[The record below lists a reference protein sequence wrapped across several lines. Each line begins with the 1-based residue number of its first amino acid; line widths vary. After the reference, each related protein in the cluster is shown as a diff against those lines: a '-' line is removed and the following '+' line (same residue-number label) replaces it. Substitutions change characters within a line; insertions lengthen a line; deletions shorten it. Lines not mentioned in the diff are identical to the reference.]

1 MTLLRIIFA
10 FIVFVFLAIFGF
22 FAVLFK
28 VISTL
33 FGSKQKSAPSPRSEK
48 SANGVPPSPSAKKA
62 ANSEVIEVEVISVR
76 KEDDLK

>member
-1 MTLLRIIFA
+1 MTLLRIIFG
-10 FIVFVFLAIFGF
+10 FLVFVFLAIFGF

-33 FGSKQKSAPSPRSEK
+33 FGSGKKSAPTPRSEK
-48 SANGVPPSPSAKKA
+48 PANGGTPSPAGKKA

-76 KEDDLK
+76 KEEDLK